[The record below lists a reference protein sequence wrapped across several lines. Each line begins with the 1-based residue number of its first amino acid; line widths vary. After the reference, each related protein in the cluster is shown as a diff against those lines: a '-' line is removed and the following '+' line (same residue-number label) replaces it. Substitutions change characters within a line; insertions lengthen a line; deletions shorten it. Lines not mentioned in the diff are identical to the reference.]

1 MHNSNYSLFLVLS
14 TPAPAEPSLSRPSCL
29 GCACSGLE
37 EEEEGGGTELCGRRS
52 SSRGQTQAPPTT
64 VSICSRGRR
73 NES

>member
-14 TPAPAEPSLSRPSCL
+14 TPAPAEPSLSGPSCL
-29 GCACSGLE
+29 GCACSGL

-52 SSRGQTQAPPTT
+52 SSRGQTQAPPIT